1 MGHMLLQFISIF
13 KICKSTCSPLKFVA
27 IFSICQW
34 ICAESIVICMCS
46 WSLTSTYPPKT
57 DMQCISIV
65 QHLVKVWEL
74 DVTHFECANKFGGPI
89 YFPSNL
95 EYSNELQKHM
105 HCGYSSPCL
114 PWLKKTRGF
123 PWKSES
129 LLWFA
134 QCACSSSPV
143 QTPVRWKYEKQNQW
157 VLSDQITHHF
167 IMTSFQWEMLNCTI
181 CMDILLQKNINLWHF
196 QPNMSKTLYWE
207 KL

>member
-1 MGHMLLQFISIF
+1 MDLCRKHSHLHVFL
-13 KICKSTCSPLKFVA
+13 V
-27 IFSICQW
+27 
-34 ICAESIVICMCS
+34 
-46 WSLTSTYPPKT
+46 TY
-57 DMQCISIV
+57 
-65 QHLVKVWEL
+65 QHLPTKDRYAVHIYYPTFGQSMRTGC
-74 DVTHFECANKFGGPI
+74 DNFECANKFGGPI

-95 EYSNELQKHM
+95 EHSNELQKHM
-105 HCGYSSPCL
+105 HHGYSSPCL
-114 PWLKKTRGF
+114 PWLKKSQGF
-123 PWKSES
+123 PWKSE
-129 LLWFA
+129 LPLWFA